1 MPPLGP
7 SISRRRAL
15 ILGGGAVVATLG
27 SAVGALELLRRSAVL
42 DPSSL
47 MRAPR
52 ATPVSAEAEADEPWP
67 PPPLGV
73 STTVPTEFQ
82 FTVDPDV
89 PAGDV
94 QLLRSGAVIARDFYF
109 RTMGVYLTGRPY
121 IHIEGRAVT
130 VVNELGD
137 ANGATIRIYAGHQQ
151 WPSLSDTQKV
161 EVVCHEIFH
170 LMQAGLSR
178 GTQPA
183 VLYLVEGTAEYAG
196 QAAVID
202 AGMRTFADF
211 RAREEE
217 TVRRYPQPVISKVN
231 YDSGFGNYPL
241 GALAIDQLVG
251 ERGVGVLGKYF
262 TLLGQRSSPAD
273 AFEEAFGESRVAF
286 EDRFERW
293 RIGRGLPA
301 R

>member
-1 MPPLGP
+1 MPDTPLLGRL
-7 SISRRRAL
+7 ISRRRAI
-15 ILGGGAVVATLG
+15 ILGGGAVLATLG
-27 SAVGALELLRRSAVL
+27 SAAGALEVLRRSAVL

-47 MRAPR
+47 LAAGR
-52 ATPVSAEAEADEPWP
+52 ATPSSTDDEPWP
-67 PPPLGV
+67 PPRLGV
-73 STTVPTEFQ
+73 SATVPTEFQ
-82 FTVDPDV
+82 FTVDPDISS
-89 PAGDV
+89 GDV
-94 QLLRSGAVIARDFYF
+94 RLLRAGAVIARDFYF

-121 IHIEGRAVT
+121 IHLEGRAVT

-137 ANGATIRIYAGHQQ
+137 ANGATIRIYAGHAQ
-151 WPSLSDTQKV
+151 WPSLSDTEKI

-183 VLYLVEGTAEYAG
+183 LLYLVEGTAEYAG

-211 RAREEE
+211 RAREEQ
-217 TVRRYPQPVISKVN
+217 TVRRFPQPVIAKVN

-251 ERGVGVLGKYF
+251 ERGVRVLGTYF
-262 TLLGQRSSPAD
+262 TLLGQRSNPAD
-273 AFEEAFGESRVAF
+273 AFAEAFGESRVAF
-286 EDRFERW
+286 EERFERW
-293 RIGRGLPA
+293 RVGRGLAA